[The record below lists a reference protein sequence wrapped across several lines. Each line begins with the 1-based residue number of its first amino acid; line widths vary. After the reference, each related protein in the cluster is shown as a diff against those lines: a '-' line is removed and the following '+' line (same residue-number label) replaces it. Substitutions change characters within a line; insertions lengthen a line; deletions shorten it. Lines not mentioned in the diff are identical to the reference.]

1 MYKLSVGALFKN
13 ESHSI
18 KEWVEHYL
26 SRGVEH
32 FYLIDD
38 SSTDNYLSE
47 IQEYI
52 DKGIISLFIAQW
64 QRYITRQRDMYNY
77 YILPRINET
86 EWLLI
91 VDMDEYMWTPNSL
104 LLTTVL
110 DQAKHIAQIQVEH
123 TIYGSNGHIKQ
134 PKKIVESFTKR
145 SSIHPTQTPGNRK
158 YFVNSLFEFS
168 SLNVHHASF
177 IKEEDEKKRFLLLDK
192 SYFILNHYNC
202 QSKEFWL
209 NVKCT
214 RGDGDHY
221 RVRTEE
227 DFNHIDLNEV
237 EDTGLL
243 EQNKLLRS

>member
-1 MYKLSVGALFKN
+1 
-13 ESHSI
+13 
-18 KEWVEHYL
+18 
-26 SRGVEH
+26 
-32 FYLIDD
+32 
-38 SSTDNYLSE
+38 
-47 IQEYI
+47 
-52 DKGIISLFIAQW
+52 
-64 QRYITRQRDMYNY
+64 
-77 YILPRINET
+77 
-86 EWLLI
+86 
-91 VDMDEYMWTPNSL
+91 MWTPNSL